1 MTESGHARLFN
12 RDFTAYWLG
21 IAVSAIGDA
30 LGFIAMPFLVL
41 GLGGSGADLA
51 TVMLLASLPRFGGP
65 FLGALADRLPL
76 RLPLLTGALARAL
89 LTAAVAGL
97 ALTGALPL
105 WMLYLA
111 APLNGLVT
119 IFTFAAGNVV
129 LPRIVPAERL
139 AQANALMQAAT
150 MGIPMVGLGAG
161 GALVATVGAPAT
173 LALATPCLLALA
185 VAALVVRFPA
195 GPEEGSTPFL
205 TDLAGGVRFLAGR
218 PPLQILLVATLVL
231 NAALNLLNVLMPLAM
246 ERAHHGARGYGL
258 FEALISAGT
267 LIGIVA
273 VTALV
278 QRVPTRHLVTVS
290 QTVVAIGFA
299 LLATGTLPRLL
310 GGGVVIGMGL
320 GLGEVASITLL
331 QIIVPDGLRGKV
343 LGLVLPANALGLTLG
358 AAVAGA
364 VAPLPSYANALLA
377 AGAALLL
384 LAAAWAAL
392 SRGLDS
398 RPAVRPRAA

>member
-1 MTESGHARLFN
+1 MTEPGSARLFN

-41 GLGGSGADLA
+41 GLGGSGAALA
-51 TVMLLASLPRFGGP
+51 TAMLLASLPRFAGP
-65 FLGALADRLPL
+65 LLGALADRLPL
-76 RLPLLTGALARAL
+76 RLPLLTGALARAA
-89 LTAAVAGL
+89 LTAAVAAL
-97 ALTGALPL
+97 ALTGSLPL
-105 WMLYLA
+105 WLLYLA

-129 LPRIVPAERL
+129 LPRIVLADRL

-161 GALVATVGAPAT
+161 GALVATVGAATT
-173 LALATPCLLALA
+173 LALAAPCLLVLA
-185 VAALVVRFPA
+185 AAVLLVRFPA
-195 GPEEGSTPFL
+195 GPELGRRPFL
-205 TDLAGGVRFLAGR
+205 TDLADGVRCLAGR
-218 PPLQILLVATLVL
+218 PPLQVLLVATLVL
-231 NAALNLLNVLMPLAM
+231 NATLNLLNVLMPLAM

-258 FEALISAGT
+258 FEAFISAGT

-278 QRVPTRHLVTVS
+278 RRVPTRHLVTLS
-290 QTVVAIGFA
+290 QGTVAIGFG
-299 LLATGTLPRLL
+299 LLATGTLERLL
-310 GGGVVIGMGL
+310 GGGVVIGAGL

-331 QIIVPDGLRGKV
+331 QLVVPDGLRGKV
-343 LGLVLPANALGLTLG
+343 LGLVMPANALGLTIG

-364 VAPLPSYANALLA
+364 VAPLPSYATVLAA
-377 AGAALLL
+377 AGAALLA
-384 LAAAWAAL
+384 LAASWAAL
-392 SRGLDS
+392 SRGLDARS
-398 RPAVRPRAA
+398 AARPSAA

>member
-1 MTESGHARLFN
+1 MTASATARLFN

-30 LGFIAMPFLVL
+30 LGYIAMPFLVL
-41 GLGGSGADLA
+41 GLGGSGAALA
-51 TVMLLASLPRFGGP
+51 TVMLLASLPRFAGP
-65 FLGALADRLPL
+65 LLGALADRLPL
-76 RLPLLTGALARAL
+76 RLPLLTGALARAV

-97 ALTGALPL
+97 ALAGVLPL
-105 WMLYLA
+105 WALYVA
-111 APLNGLVT
+111 APVNGLVT

-161 GALVATVGAPAT
+161 GALVATIGAAAT
-173 LALATPCLLALA
+173 LALAAPCLLVLA
-185 VAALVVRFPA
+185 VAVLVVRFPA
-195 GPEEGSTPFL
+195 GPGAGHRPFL
-205 TDLAGGVRFLAGR
+205 ADLGDGVRFLAGR
-218 PPLQILLVATLVL
+218 PPLQVLLVATLVL

-258 FEALISAGT
+258 FEAFVSAGT

-278 QRVPTRHLVTVS
+278 QRVATRHLVTLS
-290 QTVVAIGFA
+290 QGIVAIGFA
-299 LLATGTLPRLL
+299 LLATGTLHRLL
-310 GGGVVIGMGL
+310 GGGVVIGTGL

-331 QIIVPDGLRGKV
+331 QLVVPDGLRGKV
-343 LGLVLPANALGLTLG
+343 LGLVMPANALGLTVG

-364 VAPLPSYANALLA
+364 VAPLPSYAAVLA
-377 AGAALLL
+377 AAGGTLLL
-384 LAAAWAAL
+384 LAVSWAAL
-392 SRGLDS
+392 SRGLDAGAAA
-398 RPAVRPRAA
+398 RPSPA

>member
-1 MTESGHARLFN
+1 MTEPRNVRLFQ

-41 GLGGSGADLA
+41 GLGGSGTTLA
-51 TVMLLASLPRFGGP
+51 TVMLLASLPRFTGP
-65 FLGALADRLPL
+65 LLGALADRLPL
-76 RLPLLTGALARAL
+76 RLPLLAGALARAL
-89 LTAAVAGL
+89 LTAAVAVL
-97 ALTGALPL
+97 ALAGALPL
-105 WMLYLA
+105 WLLYLA
-111 APLNGLVT
+111 APLNGFVT

-173 LALATPCLLALA
+173 LALAAPCLLALA
-185 VAALVVRFPA
+185 VAALIVRFPA
-195 GPEEGSTPFL
+195 GPEVGHTPFL
-205 TDLAGGVRFLAGR
+205 ADLTDGVRFLAGR
-218 PPLQILLVATLVL
+218 PPLQVLLVATLVL

-258 FEALISAGT
+258 FEAFISAGT

-278 QRVPTRHLVTVS
+278 QRVPTRHLVTLS
-290 QTVVAIGFA
+290 QAIVAIGFA
-299 LLATGTLPRLL
+299 LLATGTLHRLL
-310 GGGVVIGMGL
+310 GGGVVIGAGL

-331 QIIVPDGLRGKV
+331 QLIVPDGLRGKV
-343 LGLVLPANALGLTLG
+343 LGLVLPANALGLTVG

-364 VAPLPSYANALLA
+364 VAPLPSYATVLLA
-377 AGAALLL
+377 AGAVLLM
-384 LAAAWAAL
+384 LAVSWAAL
-392 SRGLDS
+392 SRGLD
-398 RPAVRPRAA
+398 ARAAARPSAA